1 MITLYKEYSI
11 GVKKLSDAELN
22 RDNSPSGQTHIGL
35 SEKVLTY
42 LPNTPVQQDGIL
54 VVNQSCSFV
63 ECAFSKIGNKRST
76 KIDSQTSTPVKSVVK
91 QIRNIASN
99 ANVGWYLVWFAL
111 ENQTPVFWLLNEKS
125 EDYLG
130 LEDIFENSQSLSVY
144 TASKEEYFRLLT
156 KIRSFKKLLAII
168 DSTYDTS
175 HENRLIAISKEHRTF
190 VHLCLDYFRMMGEL
204 DKMLPYFNTK
214 ESNVPVSIKKDGAY
228 KLQNMF
234 MFANITEIN
243 TRNSTDNGR
252 RWYTDPFFVDGREM
266 YLYVDWFPGKDSKG
280 KDTQLM
286 VPDFV
291 KFVSD
296 CFGKKYV
303 YRNAQGTHE
312 MWEINNPESF
322 ETIQNVNGEETSD
335 YVNFK
340 HLLEYFCAHL
350 QYVVTGDKTVKGY
363 EEYLEPFIKND
374 SFRRSGQGYNRG
386 KIQKQ
391 IEQWE
396 NYSAGKICIAVHGQ
410 GAKSNASYL
419 HWNRTGHNVLANWN
433 GDAIISLK
441 LVEYLE
447 PSKERITKDVVSLD
461 DLGLYDGQ
469 EPNEN
474 LRKFYDAF
482 VELLKNDSTMPL
494 EEPEDGPLE
503 FGDFTPRQIIYYGAP
518 GTGKSHTIKKEEDEG
533 KITCIRTTFHPDS
546 DYATFVGCYK
556 PHKIKGTSNNLTYE
570 FVEQAFLEAYK
581 QAWMNPKKE
590 IALVIEEINRGN
602 CAQVFGDIFQLLD
615 RSGDG
620 WSTYPIKADTDI
632 AEHLEELQIS
642 GYTATMN
649 QRFGLDKEGYEKYPD
664 RDWFGFMAL
673 PPNMS
678 ILATM
683 NTSDQSLFPIDSAF
697 KRRWDWKYIKIKPGK
712 NENGEKLD
720 WNIQIEGA
728 NGEPVKIIGEETQ
741 LSWWSFIQKVNEIIA
756 SMTSSADKQLG
767 YFFCKPIKKTDEADE
782 RPTIITAD
790 VLVGKVIF
798 YLWNDVFKDYGF
810 EDASLFTYQE
820 EVKGKKMERDLAFA
834 DFYDE
839 EGDKVNTERLVDF
852 LKRVM
857 NWQNNKSENE

>member
-76 KIDSQTSTPVKSVVK
+76 KIDSQTSTPVKSIVK

-111 ENQTPVFWLLNEKS
+111 ENQTPVFWFLNEKS

-234 MFANITEIN
+234 MFADITEIN

-322 ETIQNVNGEETSD
+322 ATIQNVNGEETSD

-581 QAWMNPKKE
+581 QAWMNPKKG

-649 QRFGLDKEGYEKYPD
+649 QRFGLDKEGCEKYPD
-664 RDWFGFMAL
+664 RNWFGFMAL

-697 KRRWDWKYIKIKPGK
+697 KRRWDWKYIKIKEGK
-712 NENGEKLD
+712 VNGEKLG
-720 WNIQIEGA
+720 WNIRIENA

>member
-99 ANVGWYLVWFAL
+99 ANVEWYLVWFAL

-156 KIRSFKKLLAII
+156 KIRSFKKLLAIM

-234 MFANITEIN
+234 MFADITEIN

-391 IEQWE
+391 IKQWE

-649 QRFGLDKEGYEKYPD
+649 QRFGLDKEGCEKYPD
-664 RDWFGFMAL
+664 RNWFGFMAL

>member
-42 LPNTPVQQDGIL
+42 LPNTPLLQDGIL

-76 KIDSQTSTPVKSVVK
+76 KIDSQTNTPVKSVVK

-99 ANVGWYLVWFAL
+99 DNVDWYLVWFAL
-111 ENQTPVFWLLNEKS
+111 ENQTPVFWLLNNNS
-125 EDYLG
+125 EDYSG
-130 LEDIFENSQSLSVY
+130 LENIFENSQSLSVY
-144 TASKEEYFRLLT
+144 TASKEEYFRLLA
-156 KIRSFKKLLAII
+156 KIRSFKKLIALI

-214 ESNVPVSIKKDGAY
+214 ESNVPVSIKKDGVY

-234 MFANITEIN
+234 MFADITEIN

-252 RWYTDPFFVDGREM
+252 RWYTDPFFVDGRDL

-322 ETIQNVNGEETSD
+322 EIIQNVNGKETSD

-350 QYVVTGDKTVKGY
+350 QYVVTGDETVKGY
-363 EEYLEPFIKND
+363 EEYLKPFVENGTFKK
-374 SFRRSGQGYNRG
+374 SGQGYKGDN
-386 KIQKQ
+386 IQKQ
-391 IEQWE
+391 IEPWE
-396 NYSAGKICIAVHGQ
+396 QYSAGRICIAVHGQ
-410 GAKSNASYL
+410 GPKGNAAYL
-419 HWNRTGHNVLANWN
+419 HWDSTGHNVLANWN
-433 GDAIISLK
+433 GDTIISLK

-461 DLGLYDGQ
+461 ELGLYDGQ

-494 EEPEDGPLE
+494 EEGEDKPLE

-518 GTGKSHTIKKEEDEG
+518 GTGKSHTIKKEEDGG

-556 PHKIKGTSNNLTYE
+556 PHKIKGSSNNLTYE

-581 QAWMNPKKE
+581 QAWMNPKEE

-615 RSGDG
+615 RSDDG

-649 QRFGLDKEGYEKYPD
+649 KRFGLDKEGNDRYPD
-664 RDWFGFMAL
+664 RNWFGFMAL

-728 NGEPVKIIGEETQ
+728 NGEPVKIIGESTK
-741 LSWWSFIQKVNEIIA
+741 LSWWEFIQKVNIIIA

-767 YFFCKPIKKTDEADE
+767 YFFCKPSKKSNETDEK
-782 RPTIITAD
+782 PTIITAD
-790 VLVGKVIF
+790 TLVGKVIF

-820 EVKGKKMERDLAFA
+820 EKDGKKMEKDLAFA

-839 EGDKVNTERLVDF
+839 EGEQVNTVRLVDF
-852 LKRVM
+852 LRKIM
-857 NWQNNKSENE
+857 DWQNNNTENS

>member
-1 MITLYKEYSI
+1 M
-11 GVKKLSDAELN
+11 
-22 RDNSPSGQTHIGL
+22 
-35 SEKVLTY
+35 
-42 LPNTPVQQDGIL
+42 
-54 VVNQSCSFV
+54 
-63 ECAFSKIGNKRST
+63 
-76 KIDSQTSTPVKSVVK
+76 
-91 QIRNIASN
+91 
-99 ANVGWYLVWFAL
+99 
-111 ENQTPVFWLLNEKS
+111 
-125 EDYLG
+125 
-130 LEDIFENSQSLSVY
+130 
-144 TASKEEYFRLLT
+144 
-156 KIRSFKKLLAII
+156 LAII

-234 MFANITEIN
+234 MFADITEIN

-335 YVNFK
+335 YINFK

-350 QYVVTGDKTVKGY
+350 QYVVTGDETVKGY
-363 EEYLEPFIKND
+363 EEYLKPFIKND
-374 SFRRSGQGYNRG
+374 SFRKSGQGYKGDN
-386 KIQKQ
+386 IQKQ
-391 IEQWE
+391 IEPWE
-396 NYSAGKICIAVHGQ
+396 QYSAGRICIAVHGQ
-410 GAKSNASYL
+410 GPKGNAAYL
-419 HWNRTGHNVLANWN
+419 HWDSTGHNVLANWN
-433 GDAIISLK
+433 GDTIISLK
-441 LVEYLE
+441 LVEYFE
-447 PSKERITKDVVSLD
+447 PSKERITKDTMSLD
-461 DLGLYDGQ
+461 ELGLYDGQ

-474 LRKFYDAF
+474 LKKFYDAF
-482 VELLKNDSTMPL
+482 VDLLKNDSTMPL

-503 FGDFTPRQIIYYGAP
+503 FGDFIPRQIIYYGAP
-518 GTGKSHTIKKEEDEG
+518 GTGKSHTIKKEEDVG

-556 PHKIKGTSNNLTYE
+556 PHKINGTNDLTYE

-581 QAWMNPKKE
+581 QAWMNPKEE

-615 RSGDG
+615 RSDDG

-632 AEHLEELQIS
+632 AEHLEELHIP
-642 GYTATMN
+642 GYAATMN
-649 QRFGLDKEGYEKYPD
+649 QRFGLDKEGNDRYPN
-664 RDWFGFMAL
+664 RNWFGFMAL

-720 WNIQIEGA
+720 WNIQIEDA
-728 NGEPVKIIGEETQ
+728 NGEPVKIIGESTK
-741 LSWWSFIQKVNEIIA
+741 LPWWEFIQKVNVIIA

-767 YFFCKPIKKTDEADE
+767 YFFCKPSKKANETDEK
-782 RPTIITAD
+782 PTIITAD
-790 VLVGKVIF
+790 TLVGKVIF

-810 EDASLFTYQE
+810 EDASLFTYQK
-820 EVKGKKMERDLAFA
+820 EVEGKNMERDLAFA

-839 EGDKVNTERLVDF
+839 EGEKVNTERLVDF
-852 LKRVM
+852 LQRVM

>member
-1 MITLYKEYSI
+1 M
-11 GVKKLSDAELN
+11 
-22 RDNSPSGQTHIGL
+22 
-35 SEKVLTY
+35 
-42 LPNTPVQQDGIL
+42 
-54 VVNQSCSFV
+54 
-63 ECAFSKIGNKRST
+63 
-76 KIDSQTSTPVKSVVK
+76 
-91 QIRNIASN
+91 
-99 ANVGWYLVWFAL
+99 
-111 ENQTPVFWLLNEKS
+111 
-125 EDYLG
+125 
-130 LEDIFENSQSLSVY
+130 EDIFENSQSLSVY

-168 DSTYDTS
+168 DSKYDTS

-204 DKMLPYFNTK
+204 DRMLPYFNTT
-214 ESNVPVSIKKDGAY
+214 ESNVPITIKKDGEY
-228 KLQNMF
+228 KLQNIF
-234 MFANITEIN
+234 MFTDISEIN

-252 RWYTDPFFVDGREM
+252 RWYTDPFIVDGREL

-280 KDTQLM
+280 KNTQLM
-286 VPDFV
+286 IPDFV

-312 MWEINNPESF
+312 MWENNNPESF
-322 ETIQNVNGEETSD
+322 VTTQFVNSEETSD
-335 YVNFK
+335 YINFK

-350 QYVVTGDKTVKGY
+350 QYVVTGHETVKGY
-363 EEYLEPFIKND
+363 EEYLKPFIKND
-374 SFRRSGQGYNRG
+374 SFRKSGQGYKGDN
-386 KIQKQ
+386 IQKQ
-391 IEQWE
+391 IEPWE
-396 NYSAGKICIAVHGQ
+396 KYSAGKICIAVHGQ
-410 GAKSNASYL
+410 GPKGNAAYL

-433 GDAIISLK
+433 GDAIISLR
-441 LVEYLE
+441 LAEYQE
-447 PSKERITKDVVSLD
+447 SSKERITKDTMSLD
-461 DLGLYDGQ
+461 ELGLYDGQ

-474 LRKFYDAF
+474 LKKFYDAF
-482 VELLKNDSTMPL
+482 VELLKNDPTMPM
-494 EEPEDGPLE
+494 EEPEDSPLE

-556 PHKIKGTSNNLTYE
+556 PHKIKDSQCLTYE

-615 RSGDG
+615 RSDDG

-632 AEHLEELQIS
+632 AEHLKELRIQ
-642 GYTATMN
+642 GYSASMN
-649 QRFGLDKEGYEKYPD
+649 KRFGLDKEGKDRYPD

-697 KRRWDWKYIKIKPGK
+697 KRRWDWKYIKIKKGK
-712 NENGEKLD
+712 KENGEELG
-720 WNIQIEGA
+720 WNIQIKDA
-728 NGEPVKIIGEETQ
+728 NGEPVKIIDENTT
-741 LSWWSFIQKVNEIIA
+741 LPWWNFIQKVNEIIA

-767 YFFCKPIKKTDEADE
+767 YFFCKPSEKANETDEK
-782 RPTIITAD
+782 PTIITAD
-790 VLVGKVIF
+790 TLVGKVIF

-820 EVKGKKMERDLAFA
+820 EKNGKKTEKDLAFA

-839 EGDKVNTERLVDF
+839 EGEQVNTVRLVDF
-852 LKRVM
+852 LNRIMK
-857 NWQNNKSENE
+857 WQNNNTENE

>member
-1 MITLYKEYSI
+1 MFT
-11 GVKKLSDAELN
+11 
-22 RDNSPSGQTHIGL
+22 
-35 SEKVLTY
+35 
-42 LPNTPVQQDGIL
+42 
-54 VVNQSCSFV
+54 
-63 ECAFSKIGNKRST
+63 
-76 KIDSQTSTPVKSVVK
+76 
-91 QIRNIASN
+91 
-99 ANVGWYLVWFAL
+99 
-111 ENQTPVFWLLNEKS
+111 
-125 EDYLG
+125 
-130 LEDIFENSQSLSVY
+130 DIS
-144 TASKEEYFRLLT
+144 
-156 KIRSFKKLLAII
+156 
-168 DSTYDTS
+168 
-175 HENRLIAISKEHRTF
+175 
-190 VHLCLDYFRMMGEL
+190 
-204 DKMLPYFNTK
+204 
-214 ESNVPVSIKKDGAY
+214 
-228 KLQNMF
+228 
-234 MFANITEIN
+234 EIN

-252 RWYTDPFFVDGREM
+252 RWYTDPFIVDGREL

-447 PSKERITKDVVSLD
+447 PSKKRITKDTMSLD
-461 DLGLYDGQ
+461 ELGLYDGQ
-469 EPNEN
+469 KPNEN
-474 LRKFYDAF
+474 LKKFYDAF
-482 VELLKNDSTMPL
+482 VDLLTNDSTMPL

-556 PHKIKGTSNNLTYE
+556 PHKIKDSQCLTYE

-581 QAWMNPKKE
+581 QAWMNPEKE

-615 RSGDG
+615 RSDDG

-632 AEHLEELQIS
+632 AEHLKELRIP
-642 GYTATMN
+642 GYAASMN
-649 QRFGLDKEGYEKYPD
+649 KRFGLDKEGKDRYPD

-697 KRRWDWKYIKIKPGK
+697 KRRWDWKYIKIKKGK
-712 NENGEKLD
+712 KENGEELG
-720 WNIQIEGA
+720 WNIQIKDA
-728 NGEPVKIIGEETQ
+728 NGEPVKIIDENTT
-741 LSWWSFIQKVNEIIA
+741 LSWWNFIQKVNEIIA

-767 YFFCKPIKKTDEADE
+767 YFFCKPSEKANETDEK
-782 RPTIITAD
+782 PTIITAD
-790 VLVGKVIF
+790 TLVGKVIF

-820 EVKGKKMERDLAFA
+820 EKNGKKTEKDLAFA

-839 EGDKVNTERLVDF
+839 EGEQVNTVRLVDF
-852 LKRVM
+852 LNRIMK
-857 NWQNNKSENE
+857 WQNNNTENE